1 MYYHKNKLYHTQ
13 VHTHTHNRFTDL
25 LEYVWDHPG
34 KQVPE
39 R

>member
-1 MYYHKNKLYHTQ
+1 MANSLFFR
-13 VHTHTHNRFTDL
+13 THNRFTAL